1 MAIHIIEGVP
11 GAGKTYYAV
20 QHLLANY
27 FSKDAD
33 GNYQAK
39 SPVKIITNVDGFTLE
54 HERLKDVVESSGG
67 VKRFFSKDFQGRVFE
82 KHGPVIYIIDEAQ
95 MIFDRKFYDREVFSW
110 FEYHRHFGQ
119 TIYLITQAVG
129 KLPRDVTCLVETV
142 ICALPRSRSITG
154 LEFRYNLISGSHKK
168 LSVLKIDKKIF
179 EFYKSAG
186 AGEVEKVKNPFMT
199 RIAVVTCL
207 ALLFFYFGW
216 KYIFDTWNH
225 NASTEALASVPPV
238 QSTYAPPAHNKQTS
252 PVSHEEKII
261 PCKLNYLAMSAGR
274 DSYVKIAFEGR
285 IYSLKEFPYKVEIHG
300 QDLIAMIPE
309 EDYLFH
315 FPQGKPERKYYTPEQ
330 GRASDLAQESQK
342 DHGSDSFSTDHDH
355 KGL

>member
-20 QHLLANY
+20 QHLLTNY

-39 SPVKIITNVDGFTLE
+39 SPVKIITNVDGFTPE
-54 HERLKDVVESSGG
+54 HERLKDVIESSGG

-119 TIYLITQAVG
+119 TIYLITQAAG

-142 ICALPRSRSITG
+142 IRALPRSRSITG

-168 LSVLKIDKKIF
+168 LSVLKIDKRIF

-186 AGEVEKVKNPFMT
+186 AGEIEKVKNPFMT
-199 RIAVVTCL
+199 RIAVITCL

-216 KYIFDTWNH
+216 KYVFDTWSQSD
-225 NASTEALASVPPV
+225 STEAMASVPPV
-238 QSTYAPPAHNKQTS
+238 ASTYAPPAHKQ
-252 PVSHEEKII
+252 VSLGPDEKII
-261 PCKLNYLAMSAGR
+261 PCRLNYLAVSAGH
-274 DSYVKIAFEGR
+274 DSYVKIIFDGR
-285 IYSLKEFPYKVEIHG
+285 VYSLKEFPFKVEIHG
-300 QDLIAMIPE
+300 EDLIAMIPE

-315 FPQGKPERKYYTPEQ
+315 FPQGKPERKYFTPEQ
-330 GRASDLAQESQK
+330 NVQDSQK
-342 DHGSDSFSTDHDH
+342 YHGGYSSSADHDN